1 MNTHHIDSFIA
12 DDKSNRLQ
20 SSPGLS
26 RSESTQ
32 FWVVFGVSQ
41 VLGVSIVGLVA
52 YWCKLYGE
60 FSWAGADPNLQFY
73 FHPILM
79 VLGLVFFYGD
89 ALVAY
94 RVLRFLPKPVL
105 KLVHAGLHL
114 CAIICSSVGLA
125 AVLQYHA
132 RTNRPDFYSLHSWI
146 GIATFAL
153 FCFQYVGGF
162 VTFLWPGLPVK
173 WRARAMPFHT
183 FFGCGLLVTSIV
195 AVQTGFTEKL
205 IWTEGYTQ
213 AAFNARGVLGNVI
226 AMAIIVFGFLII
238 FITTHA
244 PYKRQPLPGELP
256 HANVN

>member
-1 MNTHHIDSFIA
+1 MNTHHID
-12 DDKSNRLQ
+12 DKPSRFE
-20 SSPGLS
+20 SSRSHGLS
-26 RSESTQ
+26 RQESTQ
-32 FWVVFGVSQ
+32 FWIVFGVSQ
-41 VLGVSIVGLVA
+41 VLGVAIVGLVA
-52 YWCKLYGE
+52 YWCRLYGE
-60 FSWAGADPNLQFY
+60 FSWTGDPNLQFY
-73 FHPILM
+73 FHPVLM

-89 ALVAY
+89 AIIAY
-94 RVLRFLPKPVL
+94 RVLRFLPKPLL

-132 RTNRPDFYSLHSWI
+132 RTNKPDFYSLHSWI

-162 VTFLWPGLPVK
+162 VVFLWPGVRAE

-183 FFGCGLLVTSIV
+183 FFGCGLLVAAIA

-213 AAFNARGVLGNVI
+213 AAFNTRGVLGNAL
-226 AMAIIVFGFLII
+226 AMAIIVFGFLIM

-256 HANVN
+256 HANVR